1 MEASGVGEDSSPDV
15 SDAAVL
21 GYDNVIFPFLA
32 LAFGVGFSVILAVAE
47 KTVKCALLSI
57 AACTE

>member
-1 MEASGVGEDSSPDV
+1 MEASGAGVGEDSSSDV

-32 LAFGVGFSVILAVAE
+32 LAFGIGFSVILAIAE
-47 KTVKCALLSI
+47 KCALQCIS
-57 AACTE
+57 ACTE